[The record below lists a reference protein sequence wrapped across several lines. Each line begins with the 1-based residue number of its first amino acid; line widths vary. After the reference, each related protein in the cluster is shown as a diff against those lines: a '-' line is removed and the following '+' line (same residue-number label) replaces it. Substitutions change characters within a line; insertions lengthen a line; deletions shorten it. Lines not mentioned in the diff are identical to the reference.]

1 MGFEFR
7 ATLAAH
13 GQPGFLREIPDHDSR
28 MAQEIIAK
36 LKLPPSTSTGF
47 VPLSQGLNPPIGSYT
62 IGAYQER
69 AFILSFESFIG
80 LDVSCEWPEWDVME
94 FFLNEDLGFEYHVYK
109 DLQCIRSFGAAEGK
123 VTVDA
128 GELVHE
134 EKVFFDNSE
143 KKSGSRYFWHD
154 NQVLGKKQWE
164 ASVFGGTLISS
175 IANRYFGF
183 PLIPGAQKWP
193 AGVDPTAVTP
203 EEMRRLLYP
212 IGELQLEV
220 FDWLSE
226 RNRGG
231 T

>member
-1 MGFEFR
+1 MGFELR
-7 ATLAAH
+7 ATLASCSK
-13 GQPGFLREIPDHDSR
+13 PGYLREIPIHDSQ
-28 MAQEIIAK
+28 MAKTIIAK
-36 LKLPPSTSTGF
+36 LKLPPGISKGC
-47 VPLSQGLNPPIGSYT
+47 VPLNLGLNPPIGSYT
-62 IGAYQER
+62 IGAYHQ
-69 AFILSFESFIG
+69 AFILSFDSFVG
-80 LDVSCEWPEWDVME
+80 LDVSCEYPTWDVME
-94 FFLNEDLGFEYHVYK
+94 FFLHEDLGFEYHVYK
-109 DLQCIRSFGAAEGK
+109 DQQCIRSFGATEGK

-128 GELVHE
+128 GQLVAE
-134 EKVFFDNSE
+134 EKVFFENSE
-143 KKSGSRYFWHD
+143 EKGGTRYFWHD
-154 NQVLGKKQWE
+154 NQVMGKKQWE
-164 ASVFGGTLISS
+164 ASLFGGPLISS

-231 T
+231 S